1 MLYSFRS
8 LLISSSIFLSP
19 FIWVPSSAQ
28 VTTPI
33 PIPSGITQAGITI
46 IPPEKGM
53 TQNLSVTNGSRT
65 SLSVGNNT
73 SFGASTN
80 LTLSEGLT
88 GVSRT
93 VLIPSSVG
101 ISSKIG
107 DNPAQQTR
115 IDISNLSARGGG
127 GSIDPLTGKTVAGGT
142 INLESGTQYA
152 SGNAY
157 IEGMGAAVN
166 LDINPGNPSA
176 RGEASFFTTVHLN
189 NNQQIACSP
198 TNEVACSYTV
208 NDKLVSGNSGASAS
222 LSTTTNIDING
233 NAFVNTFAQ
242 SF

>member
-1 MLYSFRS
+1 MFNSTKFFIVSLSTILLSLPQQQSF
-8 LLISSSIFLSP
+8 
-19 FIWVPSSAQ
+19 AQ
-28 VTTPI
+28 VTTPL
-33 PIPSGITQAGITI
+33 PVPSGITQAGITVV
-46 IPPEKGM
+46 PPEKGM

-107 DNPAQQTR
+107 DNPAQQTK

-127 GSIDPLTGKTVAGGT
+127 GSIDPLTGKTVSGGT

-166 LDINPGNPSA
+166 LNIDPGSPSA

-198 TNEVACSYTV
+198 TNELACSYTV
-208 NDKLVSGNSGASAS
+208 NNKLVSGNSGASAS
-222 LSTTTNIDING
+222 LSTNTNIDING

>member
-1 MLYSFRS
+1 MFNSTKFFIVSLSTILLSLPQQQSF
-8 LLISSSIFLSP
+8 
-19 FIWVPSSAQ
+19 AQ
-28 VTTPI
+28 VTTPL
-33 PIPSGITQAGITI
+33 PVPSGITQAGITVV
-46 IPPEKGM
+46 PPEKGM

-107 DNPAQQTR
+107 DNPAQQTK

-127 GSIDPLTGKTVAGGT
+127 GSIDPLTGRTVSGGT
-142 INLESGTQYA
+142 IILESGTQYA

-166 LDINPGNPSA
+166 LNIDPGSPSA

-198 TNEVACSYTV
+198 TNELACSYTV
-208 NDKLVSGNSGASAS
+208 NNQLVSGNSGASAS